1 MDEVG
6 RALFLEGPDLDFPEV
21 GLVLLESFEADGPLD
36 VALDFDVFALR
47 FEVFCTGLG
56 LFLHEFEFDEL
67 SCESQQG
74 WIDVD
79 LEYFLYELILLDED
93 SFFLLLNESQKLS

>member
-1 MDEVG
+1 MDKVG
-6 RALFLEGPDLDFPEV
+6 RALFLEGPDLDFLEV
-21 GLVLLESFEADGPLD
+21 GLVLFEGFEADGPLD
-36 VALDFDVFALR
+36 VALDFDVFALG
-47 FEVFCTGLG
+47 FESFCTGLR

-79 LEYFLYELILLDED
+79 LEYFLYELIFLDED
-93 SFFLLLNESQKLS
+93 SLFLLLNESKQLS